1 MHETFPEAFLTP
13 IHLFCKDGPYFRN
26 CSFIGGNWWNH
37 LGCYIK
43 NNNQPPQP
51 RQSSAGLFHAEW
63 FKGGKE
69 MQSWH
74 PGCGRDNAGK
84 ARWFFWQYEIQM
96 DSSQCIW
103 ILNALQACSLVVPW
117 KMPLRFL
124 KIVHHGGLRDLQSI
138 WVLSFCIS
146 LSGLSPSV
154 LYSSCVSVTFK
165 NMNFL
170 LQSQEVLAC
179 CCWGKGTW
187 NNYALENRT
196 ENISGG
202 EKQQLQSNE
211 LLNKETSLDNRANL
225 GFAALLLFSHSKRKY
240 KQERAR
246 ECPDRREKDLVS
258 VLPTRQS

>member
-1 MHETFPEAFLTP
+1 MKHFPEHFWLP
-13 IHLFCKDGPYFRN
+13 FI
-26 CSFIGGNWWNH
+26 SFTRMCLISEIAASLEEIGEITLAATLRITTNP
-37 LGCYIK
+37 
-43 NNNQPPQP
+43 PPQP

-63 FKGGKE
+63 FKCGKE

-74 PGCGRDNAGK
+74 PGCGRDSAGK
-84 ARWFFWQYEIQM
+84 ARWFFWQHEIQM
-96 DSSQCIW
+96 DSSHW
-103 ILNALQACSLVVPW
+103 ILNAFLACRLVVPW
-117 KMPLRFL
+117 KMPLRFI
-124 KIVHHGGLRDLQSI
+124 KIVHHRGLRDLQSI

-146 LSGLSPSV
+146 LPGLSPSV
-154 LYSSCVSVTFK
+154 LSSSCVSVTFK
-165 NMNFL
+165 NTNFL

-187 NNYALENRT
+187 NNYAPENRT

-202 EKQQLQSNE
+202 KKQQLQSNE

-225 GFAALLLFSHSKRKY
+225 GFAALLLVPHSKRKY

-246 ECPDRREKDLVS
+246 ECPDEREKDLVS